1 MRSLHRSTIGDD
13 AWIAAGSVITEDVP
27 AGALAIAR
35 SRQVNKEGYVDRKR
49 ND

>member
-1 MRSLHRSTIGDD
+1 VTIGDD

-27 AGALAIAR
+27 PGSLAIAR
-35 SRQVNKEGYVDRKR
+35 SRQVNKEGRGGKR

>member
-1 MRSLHRSTIGDD
+1 MHSSPLCPIGDD

-27 AGALAIAR
+27 PGALAIAR
-35 SRQVNKEGYVDRKR
+35 SKQVNKEGRGGKR